1 MSEIQSVF
9 AACELDTISFECPD
23 CHTEV
28 IFKADEGPDG
38 GRSKCCPAC
47 NKEIPNAGHLLAQYR
62 GFYTQAKA
70 LKDLVR
76 LRGPK
81 KIVGKEQVY

>member
-1 MSEIQSVF
+1 MSETQDIFSVS
-9 AACELDTISFECPD
+9 ELDTISFECPE

-28 IFKADEGPDG
+28 IFRADEGPDS
-38 GRSKCCPAC
+38 GRSKSCPSC

-62 GFYTQAKA
+62 GFYTQSKA
-70 LKDLVR
+70 LKTLVR

-81 KIVGKEQVY
+81 KVV